1 MQSGEF
7 SQVQRFRG
15 NQHVD
20 EMRLIN
26 FENLDG
32 STADRI
38 DFNIF
43 GTSDDNIITTSS
55 GDDQINAR
63 GGYNIIKTGG
73 GEDIITG
80 GIGVDMVTGG
90 GDGDIFITQVGR
102 GLMFIDDFTQGE
114 DVLRMVEGVA
124 DGVDPIIKDYRDAWG
139 DIRDHLLFSAGLD
152 PWESEAVYFHA
163 IDDFNAASVIYKDGD
178 LVAVIDGVSA
188 DQLMISADMNAIV

>member
-114 DVLRMVEGVA
+114 DIM
-124 DGVDPIIKDYRDAWG
+124 
-139 DIRDHLLFSAGLD
+139 
-152 PWESEAVYFHA
+152 
-163 IDDFNAASVIYKDGD
+163 
-178 LVAVIDGVSA
+178 
-188 DQLMISADMNAIV
+188 